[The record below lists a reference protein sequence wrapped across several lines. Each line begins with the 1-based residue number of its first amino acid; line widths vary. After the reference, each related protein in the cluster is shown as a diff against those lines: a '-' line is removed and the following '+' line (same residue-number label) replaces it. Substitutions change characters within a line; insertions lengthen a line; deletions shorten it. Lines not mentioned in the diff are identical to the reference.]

1 MFSSED
7 IDDEVETVPPESDD
21 MLASDASVLTMAI
34 LSSSMTVPSFG
45 GPSSEYFLGVIA
57 SRAEVGATLLLWL
70 VDEFRSAEG
79 DATIVGEVKLSTWSL
94 LLLVFGMITVCFLCF
109 ASWMFS

>member
-1 MFSSED
+1 MFSSEA

-45 GPSSEYFLGVIA
+45 RPDSDSLLGVFTSMVA
-57 SRAEVGATLLLWL
+57 VAANLLLWL
-70 VDEFRSAEG
+70 VDEVWSAEE
-79 DATIVGEVKLSTWSL
+79 DAASVGEGELST
-94 LLLVFGMITVCFLCF
+94 
-109 ASWMFS
+109 